1 MKYLSRFDH
10 FYRNLFA
17 LGTAASYQTLMQM
30 VAIPIFLAALQV
42 ERYSE
47 WLIAFS
53 IAQFTGLLDFGS
65 ITSTQNSFKLLT
77 VRGLDDLV
85 NQRIKQ
91 ISNFLTISFFG
102 FIFILFYLHENSRT
116 TFNINLTIIFVV
128 SNLLQSYFGILEGLT
143 RIDSKTSFGIYAST
157 ALRFTEFIGTL
168 LGLLLYPKSL
178 ILVGL
183 TGLILKT
190 LFFTFI
196 LYRFHNQYQFMQFGR
211 PNISIIIQNI
221 KEGGAFLIIKSS
233 EWILISCTVLVLS
246 KKISA
251 TELVLF
257 ISSRTFFRLGIQIT
271 MLISTTYG
279 YEMTNTWA
287 SNDYLTMLQLIK
299 RSSRVTIM
307 LATFG
312 LLIYGTI
319 GKNIYALWMHSQLAL
334 HNSLLIWGALYSL
347 VLSISQNQKTKFN
360 SINFNF
366 HISVIQLL
374 CSLLTVGFL
383 YLANSGMTLEYIY
396 AVLTIAEV
404 FSFTLIRLFTRNRI
418 ENYFYENR

>member
-1 MKYLSRFDH
+1 MKHFSRFDH

-30 VAIPIFLAALQV
+30 LAIPIFLAALHADG
-42 ERYSE
+42 YSE

-53 IAQFTGLLDFGS
+53 IAQFTVLLDFGS
-65 ITSTQNSFKLLT
+65 ITSTQNSFKFLT
-77 VRGLDDLV
+77 ARGLDDLV

-102 FIFILFYLHENSRT
+102 FILCLFYLHENSRT

-143 RIDSKTSFGIYAST
+143 RIDSKTSLGIYAST
-157 ALRFTEFIGTL
+157 ALRLTEFIGTL
-168 LGLLLYPKSL
+168 LGLFLYPKSL

-196 LYRFHNQYQFMQFGR
+196 MYRFYGQYQFMQFGR
-211 PNISIIIQNI
+211 PNMSIIIQNI
-221 KEGGAFLIIKSS
+221 KEGRPFLIIKSS
-233 EWILISCTVLVLS
+233 EWILISCTTLVLS
-246 KKISA
+246 QKISA
-251 TELVLF
+251 AQLVLF

-279 YEMTNTWA
+279 FEMTNTWA
-287 SNDYLTMLQLIK
+287 SNDYLRMLQLIK

-312 LLIYGTI
+312 FLVYGTI
-319 GKNIYALWMHSQLAL
+319 GKSIYAFWMHSQLAL

-347 VLSISQNQKTKFN
+347 VLSISQIQKTKFN

-366 HISVIQLL
+366 RISVIQLL
-374 CSLLTVGFL
+374 CSSFTIGFL

-396 AVLTIAEV
+396 VVLILAEV
-404 FSFTLIRLFTRNRI
+404 FSFMLIRLFTRNGI
-418 ENYFYENR
+418 ENYFQEKK